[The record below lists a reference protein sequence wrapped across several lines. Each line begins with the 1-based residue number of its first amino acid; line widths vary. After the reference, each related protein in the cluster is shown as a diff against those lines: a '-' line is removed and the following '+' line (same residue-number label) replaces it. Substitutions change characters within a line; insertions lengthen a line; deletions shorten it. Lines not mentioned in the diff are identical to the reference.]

1 VNFPVADNHPEKSS
15 HGISNLLSRK
25 PDNCTDEDW
34 QTVTTDKINE
44 PASAT
49 LGGYVP
55 ATGGSI
61 DDFSKSSCP
70 SAWQARSGHRVM
82 LHPQGPAGVSGS
94 YCVRNNKSTNRP
106 VLIPKIHNKDRMG
119 FQQNSYRNFSRPSSH
134 TSGALRRL
142 SQLMLRSA
150 ENPELGSTMHELKDM
165 NHSYESL
172 SSDGGDLE
180 VSSAID
186 SKSDSGPRK
195 RQFRWSRIR
204 QNLNRDQPET
214 TLTLFDQS
222 LYRAKFDK
230 SNHSRPDSYVPH
242 DKFLKEIPQLPF
254 PLISLQE
261 AAMVQQFRRER
272 GEEDHTEPSRSFSAK
287 ARSGTVSTTSSSQCP
302 RTPIST
308 YFDWSSSALQDSPTV
323 PAPVH
328 SNWQKDKLHGRES
341 CESP

>member
-1 VNFPVADNHPEKSS
+1 LDFTVADDQPEKSS
-15 HGISNLLSRK
+15 PEIRNLLSPK

-44 PASAT
+44 PSSAIT
-49 LGGYVP
+49 SEYVP
-55 ATGGSI
+55 VKGSSI
-61 DDFSKSSCP
+61 ADFSKSS
-70 SAWQARSGHRVM
+70 SHVTWQAGSNDRVM
-82 LHPQGPAGVSGS
+82 LHPHGSAGVSGS
-94 YCVRNNKSTNRP
+94 YCIRNNKSTNRP
-106 VLIPKIHNKDRMG
+106 VLIPKIHNQDRMG

-142 SQLMLRSA
+142 SHLMLRST
-150 ENPELGSTMHELKDM
+150 EKPEPGSTMHELKDM

-172 SSDGGDLE
+172 SSDGGELE
-180 VSSAID
+180 VSSAIE
-186 SKSDSGPRK
+186 SNSDASPRK

-204 QNLNRDQPET
+204 QNLNRDQPKAA
-214 TLTLFDQS
+214 LTVFDQS

-230 SNHSRPDSYVPH
+230 STQSRPNSYVPH
-242 DKFLKEIPQLPF
+242 DKFLREIPQLPF

-287 ARSGTVSTTSSSQCP
+287 ARSGTMSTASSSQCP

-308 YFDWSSSALQDSPTV
+308 YFDWSGFGLQDSPTL

-328 SNWQKDKLHGRES
+328 GNWQRDILHRRES
-341 CESP
+341 CE